1 MLNPYKIVARFIHA
15 ETDIPQGLKN
25 IVHTLGNKMKKNFHF
40 EMPADVEWRTYDHPD
55 YDTDKKQNTKV
66 DDGGFITKDFK
77 KIYIDLDSFKNKS
90 YEDFVAH
97 EMGHF
102 LDKHLGGGNYFS
114 HQINKH
120 SSYEVFAMMV
130 DFVLNNG
137 HSGGAIQTELYNAA
151 CDKIGIPKE
160 DRVKP
165 GEPL

>member
-1 MLNPYKIVARFIHA
+1 MVRPNNVASKFLRLA
-15 ETDIPQGLKN
+15 MDIPQGLKN
-25 IVHTLGNKMKKNFHF
+25 VIRTVASKMKKNFHF
-40 EMPADVEWRTYDHPD
+40 EMPADVEWRTYDHPE
-55 YDTDKKQNTKV
+55 YDTDKKQNTKK

-102 LDKHLGGGNYFS
+102 LDKYLGGGSYFS
-114 HQINKH
+114 HQINKNA
-120 SSYEVFAMMV
+120 SFEIFAMMV

-137 HSGGAIQTELYNAA
+137 HSGGAVQTELYNAA